1 MWPYTRDMKTYIL
14 SALFLSTVFL
24 TSCATS
30 VDASY
35 SARADRYEVKTIYL
49 VNKSVESQ
57 QMDDRIRKELQNRKI
72 NVIVGPDTNKV
83 TSEDAIMKY
92 TETWKKEITNNI
104 DALDIILFDKNG
116 EIVASSHWK
125 NSKFSTLA
133 PMSTIVS
140 DAIQIIFEKVQIKP

>member
-1 MWPYTRDMKTYIL
+1 MKKYLTL
-14 SALFLSTVFL
+14 TLFSSLLFL

-30 VDASY
+30 VDAHY
-35 SARADRYEVKTIYL
+35 SAHADEYAVKTIYL
-49 VNKSVESQ
+49 VSKSGVTSE
-57 QMDDRIRKELQNRKI
+57 MDERIRKELQRRQL
-72 NVIVGPDTNKV
+72 NVIIGPDTNKV

-104 DALDIILFDKNG
+104 EALDIILFDKNG

-133 PMSTIVS
+133 PMNSIVS
-140 DAIQIIFEKVQIKP
+140 DALQIIFEKVQIKP